1 MIRAISRDSVVMSRS
16 PIRVFVRSFFDN
28 FVAALMML
36 MGMKRAFEHLHPT
49 PIQFLTFLL
58 GSLLTSFTFDFISE
72 GWPGE
77 IQPVGFASY
86 LIPPFLWLVVG
97 VFLAQRY
104 GVWRFVLSPV
114 ILWLAADI
122 LVGLLQSA
130 IQWAGQAGLL
140 PAIVEPWIPNLYLV
154 VFAWPTAALMFI
166 FGRRLVW
173 AWWWRV
179 VGIVVSVAVL
189 FSWSTV
195 FSDQRLWFT
204 VETVIPETEPHI
216 TEESA
221 FYVQPLLLNR
231 ALAQIQTG
239 TVGKTDWYFL
249 GVGGAA
255 YQSVFRREV
264 ESVQSLFDTRFT
276 TDGHSIVLI
285 NDDDTTLS
293 QPIATRTSISKALE
307 TIGERM
313 NKDEDVLFLFLTSHG
328 SADGTFELNHQP
340 LQIQSLTPT
349 WLRDELDKAGIHW
362 RVVVISS
369 CFSGAFI
376 PSLQTSSSL
385 IITAAEATKTS
396 FGCTDDADFTYF
408 GRAFFDEALRQEH
421 SLVDAFQAAKQT
433 IAAREKEEGFTPSQP
448 QISLGKDMEKSL
460 PMFEQELF
468 PPQ

>member
-1 MIRAISRDSVVMSRS
+1 MSHR
-16 PIRVFVRSFFDN
+16 PFGLFLRSFFDN

-36 MGMKRAFEHLHPT
+36 VGMKRAFQHLHPT
-49 PIQFLTFLL
+49 PVQFITFVL

-86 LIPPFLWLVVG
+86 LIPPFIWLVVG
-97 VFLAQRY
+97 IFLAQRY
-104 GVWRFVLSPV
+104 GVWRLILTPV

-122 LVGLLQSA
+122 LVGLLQSS
-130 IQWAGQAGLL
+130 IQWAGQADLL
-140 PAIVEPWIPNLYLV
+140 PAAVSPWIPNLYLAL
-154 VFAWPTAALMFI
+154 FAWPTAALMFV
-166 FGRRLVW
+166 FGRQLTW
-173 AWWWRV
+173 AWWLRV
-179 VGIVVSVAVL
+179 VNIVIAVGALWGWSLL
-189 FSWSTV
+189 FSE
-195 FSDQRLWFT
+195 QRLWYAA
-204 VETVIPETEPHI
+204 ETVVPETVPHI

-231 ALAQIQTG
+231 ALAQLQEG
-239 TVGKTDWYFL
+239 TKGKTDWYFL

-264 ESVQSLFDTRFT
+264 ESVQSLFNTRFT
-276 TDGHSIVLI
+276 TNGHSMVLI

-307 TIGERM
+307 TIGQRM

-328 SADGTFELNHQP
+328 GADGTFELSHQP

-349 WLRDELDKAGIHW
+349 WLRAELDKAGIHW

-369 CFSGAFI
+369 CFSGAYI
-376 PSLQTSSSL
+376 PSLQTPSSL
-385 IITAAEATKTS
+385 VITAAEATKTS

-421 SLVDAFQAAKQT
+421 SLVNAFQAAKQT
-433 IAAREKEEGFTPSQP
+433 IAAREKEEGFMPSQP
-448 QISLGKDMEKSL
+448 QMFIGADMEKSL
-460 PMFEQELF
+460 PAFERELF